1 MLLRKEWAVH
11 GARSTSDNAG
21 FNAQRVKEEHELA
34 ISVVEL
40 KAAYF
45 GLRCFTKESRDCD
58 TLLRFDNIVAISY
71 VSGMREVR
79 FRISIINR
87 VKFHNQIL
95 TRREKYLALCLIYKI
110 QRTYRS

>member
-71 VSGMREVR
+71 VSGMRERPSSTMAEIIPGLDDIVR
-79 FRISIINR
+79 KPFGVWS
-87 VKFHNQIL
+87 
-95 TRREKYLALCLIYKI
+95 TPEE
-110 QRTYRS
+110 